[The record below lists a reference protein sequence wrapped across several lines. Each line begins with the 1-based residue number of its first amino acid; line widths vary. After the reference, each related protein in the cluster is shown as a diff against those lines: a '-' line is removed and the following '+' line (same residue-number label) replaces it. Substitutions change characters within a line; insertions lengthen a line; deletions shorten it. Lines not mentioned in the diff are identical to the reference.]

1 MFIRYDL
8 LYGEVEYMANIM
20 IVDDEVEILEL
31 IEAYLTGDVHTVIK
45 YSNPLDAL
53 TAPLESIDLAVLD
66 VMMPGMDGLTL
77 CRKIRERH
85 TFPIIMLTAK
95 DQDTDKINGLS
106 LGADDYMVKPFNP
119 LELMARINAQLR
131 RVRMLST
138 PVGEDSED
146 TVFEIRGLRVDSG
159 AHTCTLYGKE
169 VILTPTEFSILL
181 LLCQNK
187 GKVISS
193 ERIFEAVWGENYFDG
208 NNTVMVHIQKLRKKL
223 GDTKKQKDYVQT
235 VWGVGYKI
243 EE

>member
-1 MFIRYDL
+1 
-8 LYGEVEYMANIM
+8 MANIL

-31 IEAYLTGDVHTVIK
+31 IEAYLTGDIHTVFK
-45 YSNPLDAL
+45 YENPSDAL
-53 TAPLESIDLAVLD
+53 SASLDNIDLAILN

-77 CRKIRERH
+77 CRKLRERH

-95 DQDTDKINGLS
+95 DQDADKINGLS

-119 LELMARINAQLR
+119 LELLARVNAQLR
-131 RVRMLST
+131 RARMPSA
-138 PVGEDSED
+138 PDGARDD
-146 TVFEIRGLRVDSG
+146 HGIIEIRGLRVDG
-159 AHTCTLYGKE
+159 RAHICTLYGKE
-169 VILTPTEFSILL
+169 VLLTPTEFSILL

-193 ERIFEAVWGENYFDG
+193 ERIFETVWGEKYFDG
-208 NNTVMVHIQKLRKKL
+208 SNTVMVHMQKLRKKL
-223 GDTKKQKDYVQT
+223 GDTKKRKDYIQT

>member
-1 MFIRYDL
+1 VKAL
-8 LYGEVEYMANIM
+8 ANIM

-31 IEAYLTGDVHTVIK
+31 IEAYLTGDVHTVFK
-45 YSNPLDAL
+45 YDNPMNAL
-53 TAPLESIDLAVLD
+53 SASLEHIDLAILD
-66 VMMPGMDGLTL
+66 IMMPGMDGLTL
-77 CRKIRERH
+77 CRKIREHH

-95 DQDTDKINGLS
+95 DHDTDKITGLS

-131 RVRMLST
+131 RVRLLST
-138 PVGEDSED
+138 PAGADKPNDVL
-146 TVFEIRGLRVDSG
+146 EIRGLRVDTQ
-159 AHTCTLYGKE
+159 AHACSLYGKE

-193 ERIFEAVWGENYFDG
+193 ERIFESVWGENYFDG

-223 GDTKKQKDYVQT
+223 GDIKKKKDYIET

>member
-1 MFIRYDL
+1 
-8 LYGEVEYMANIM
+8 MANIM
-20 IVDDEVEILEL
+20 IVDDEVAILEL
-31 IEAYLTGDVHTVIK
+31 IEAYLTGDVHTVVK

-53 TAPLESIDLAVLD
+53 TAPFESIDLAILD

-85 TFPIIMLTAK
+85 KFPIIMLTAK
-95 DQDTDKINGLS
+95 DQDSDKINGLS

-131 RVRMLST
+131 RVRMLSA
-138 PVGEDSED
+138 PSGEDSAKEN
-146 TVFEIRGLRVDSG
+146 TVFEIRGLRVDSR
-159 AHTCTLYGKE
+159 AHTCALYGKE
-169 VILTPTEFSILL
+169 VVLTPTEFSILL

-193 ERIFEAVWGENYFDG
+193 ERVFEAVWGESYYDG

-223 GDTKKQKDYVQT
+223 GDTKKQKEYVQT

>member
-1 MFIRYDL
+1 
-8 LYGEVEYMANIM
+8 MANIM
-20 IVDDEVEILEL
+20 VVDDEVEILDL
-31 IEAYLTGDVHTVIK
+31 IEAYLTGDVHTVFK
-45 YSNPLDAL
+45 YDNPAGAL
-53 TAPLESIDLAVLD
+53 AAPLEKMDLAILD
-66 VMMPGMDGLTL
+66 IMMPGMDGFML

-95 DQDTDKINGLS
+95 DQDADKINGLS

-119 LELMARINAQLR
+119 LELLARINAQLR
-131 RVRMLST
+131 RVRISSA
-138 PVGEDSED
+138 PAGADIPKEDAD
-146 TVFEIRGLRVDSG
+146 VLEIRGLRLDTQ

-169 VILTPTEFSILL
+169 VALTPTEFSILL

-193 ERIFEAVWGENYFDG
+193 EKIFESVWGESYYNG
-208 NNTVMVHIQKLRKKL
+208 NNTVMVHVQKLRKKL
-223 GDTKKQKDYVQT
+223 GDNRKQKDYVQT

>member
-1 MFIRYDL
+1 
-8 LYGEVEYMANIM
+8 MANIM

-31 IEAYLTGDVHTVIK
+31 IEAYLTGDVHTVFK
-45 YSNPLDAL
+45 YDNPIDVLSAS
-53 TAPLESIDLAVLD
+53 LENIDLAILD
-66 VMMPGMDGLTL
+66 IMMPGMDGLTL

-119 LELMARINAQLR
+119 LELLARINAQLR
-131 RVRMLST
+131 RARILSAPT
-138 PVGEDSED
+138 GNGNTKDNPELL
-146 TVFEIRGLRVDSG
+146 EIRGLRVDVQ

-169 VILTPTEFSILL
+169 VILTPTEFSILI

-193 ERIFEAVWGENYFDG
+193 ERIFESVWGEKYFDG
-208 NNTVMVHIQKLRKKL
+208 NNTVMVHMQKLRKKL
-223 GDTKKQKDYVQT
+223 GDTKKRKDYIQT